1 MTYAYPAA
9 LMANTFSVT
18 GLMILLGLCGKPVS
32 AADFGIVHG
41 ATTAV
46 LYSFS
51 ANARSIILN
60 PSSAI
65 TSSMLLGSRLLLLLP
80 LGLLS
85 LWLSLRLGSVEFA
98 LAAALVLRRCAEWL
112 AEVHLSEMELAEDS
126 PLAGRFLL
134 LQSVLFAVAAA
145 WLLAELPFGLPVLV
159 AWATSP
165 VWLSVGYVLT
175 QAALHPF
182 RDWQRL
188 LPHFGSTAVIGISVY
203 VFRLL
208 ILLLVGK
215 AVAGDL
221 FTAFAIGGLLGSVF
235 AQAIGPTLA
244 LQASKAGKASHFPA
258 WLAITLA
265 AAGVIGIGVYAAAT
279 ASTASGFAG
288 KSLLFWQA
296 AGASLAGGAVMV
308 LAQRF
313 RLRLLQNHA
322 DSDVFGPDVMANIL
336 IVAAVPYVFY
346 LLGVESLAFL
356 YLLSAILAML
366 FYASA
371 EKTLRAWEGGLQSSA
386 PRLTVTISV
395 LLLLPLF
402 LLLDGSVF
410 RDTAYVF
417 DTGGLLSRLP
427 VPVSVLAC
435 YGGIVLLG
443 RYTRARLSL
452 TVIFATFALMLTSS
466 VLLSH
471 VHAGQEQAKLILLI
485 QFVLPMFALVLGQA
499 LPQGQGGLVLV
510 ARSFLWILAI
520 LVPLQLLATWTQS
533 HLLLTPYLYLFS
545 IYQHLQYVPMAFV
558 AAYLIALYTLWNTP
572 GQRRMLLWLGPL
584 MGLYAGASVSALA
597 VVCLIA
603 GVFGL
608 ALMLGVRNKRVVTA
622 WLLAMV
628 VALCCSTYFSLAVGK
643 FGGKYDLITLQ
654 TDAFRRSSD
663 AKMLAPRNL
672 VERITY
678 WKFYSGEILSS
689 PRTAALGH
697 VTPPERTQFPSA
709 HNYYLDFAYNF
720 GIVPLLP
727 LLGLLGLTVV
737 GILRQWP
744 RLQNSLPHAGL
755 AAVVLFVVIVD
766 NSFKVGMRQPYPGI
780 LTFFLWGLLLAWLF
794 PVSHSAYGSREVK
807 QT

>member
-1 MTYAYPAA
+1 MTHASLDSAGPESAAAARGKPRERLGYAYPAA
-9 LMANTFSVT
+9 LVANTFSVT

-51 ANARSIILN
+51 ANARSSILK
-60 PSSAI
+60 PASAI
-65 TSSMLLGSRLLLLLP
+65 TAATLLGSRLVLVLP

-85 LWLSLRLGSVEFA
+85 LWLSLRLDSVEFA

-112 AEVHLSEMELAEDS
+112 VEVHLSEMELAREG
-126 PLAGRFLL
+126 PLATRFLL
-134 LQSVLFAVAAA
+134 LQSALFAVVAA
-145 WLLAELPFGLPVLV
+145 WLLADLPFGLPVLV
-159 AWATSP
+159 TWATSP
-165 VWLSVGYVLT
+165 VWLSFGYLRAR
-175 QAALHPF
+175 AALQPF

-188 LPHFGSTAVIGISVY
+188 LPHFGSTAVIGIAVY
-203 VFRLL
+203 VFHLL

-215 AVAGDL
+215 AIAGDL

-235 AQAIGPTLA
+235 AQAIGPTLTM
-244 LQASKAGKASHFPA
+244 QPSKEGKASYFPV

-265 AAGVIGIGVYAAAT
+265 ATGVIGIGVYVAAT
-279 ASTASGFAG
+279 ASTTGSFAG

-308 LAQRF
+308 QAQRF

-322 DSDVFGPDVMANIL
+322 DSDVFGPDVLANIL
-336 IVAAVPYVFY
+336 IVASVPYVFY
-346 LLGVESLAFL
+346 LLGIESLALL

-371 EKTLRAWEGGLQSSA
+371 EKTLRAWEGDLQSSA
-386 PRLTVTISV
+386 PRLAVAISV
-395 LLLLPLF
+395 LLLPLF

-410 RDTAYVF
+410 RDIAYVF

-499 LPQGQGGLVLV
+499 LPQEQGGLVLV
-510 ARSFLWILAI
+510 TRSFLWTLAI
-520 LVPLQLLATWTQS
+520 LVQLQVLATWALN
-533 HLLLTPYLYLFS
+533 HLLLTPYLYLFG
-545 IYQHLQYVPMAFV
+545 IYQHLQYVPLAFV
-558 AAYLIALYTLWNTP
+558 TAYLIALYTLWVSGT
-572 GQRRMLLWLGPL
+572 QRRKLLWLGPL
-584 MGLYAGASVSALA
+584 MGLYVGASVSALA
-597 VVCLIA
+597 TACLIA

-608 ALMLGVRNKRVVTA
+608 ALLHGCKGEKNRGA
-622 WLLAMV
+622 WLLALV
-628 VALCCSTYFSLAVGK
+628 VAACAITYFSLAAGK
-643 FGGKYDLITLQ
+643 LSGKYDLIRLQ
-654 TDAFRRSSD
+654 TDTAVF
-663 AKMLAPRNL
+663 APKNLAQ
-672 VERITY
+672 RIAY

-689 PRTAALGH
+689 TRTAALGH
-697 VTPPERTQFPSA
+697 VAPPDRTQFPSA

-727 LLGLLGLTVV
+727 LLGLLGLTVA
-737 GILRQWP
+737 GIVRQC
-744 RLQNSLPHAGL
+744 
-755 AAVVLFVVIVD
+755 AASKLGPPCR
-766 NSFKVGMRQPYPGI
+766 SR
-780 LTFFLWGLLLAWLF
+780 
-794 PVSHSAYGSREVK
+794 GSRAFYGHRR
-807 QT
+807 